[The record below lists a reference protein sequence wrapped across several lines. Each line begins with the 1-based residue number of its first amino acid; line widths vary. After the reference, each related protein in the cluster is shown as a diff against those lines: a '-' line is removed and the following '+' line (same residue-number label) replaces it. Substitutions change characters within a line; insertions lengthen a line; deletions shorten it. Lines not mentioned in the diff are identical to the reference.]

1 MDELIRPLLALLQMQ
16 AAHLRA
22 TWGSRRDHGP
32 VDAGLS
38 TLELAIIA
46 LGLMAIAGVLVAVLV
61 TAVNSRTS
69 KIK

>member
-1 MDELIRPLLALLQMQ
+1 MDDTLNVLFTALRVHYGQARSAIRARR
-16 AAHLRA
+16 AH
-22 TWGSRRDHGP
+22 GSGDDG
-32 VDAGLS
+32 VS
-38 TLELAIIA
+38 TLEMAIIA